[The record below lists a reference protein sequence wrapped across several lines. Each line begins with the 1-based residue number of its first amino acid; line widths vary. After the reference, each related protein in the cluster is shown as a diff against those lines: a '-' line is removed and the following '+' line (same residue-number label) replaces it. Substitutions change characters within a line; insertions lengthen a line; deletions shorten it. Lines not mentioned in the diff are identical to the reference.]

1 MDKIDLNSSVR
12 DYLPEEQDISLLAY
26 FTRPDIVLQLMKL
39 DSSLL
44 RTRLLEATDSEI
56 RNIWFSLH
64 PSIPLSNTPEKHY
77 VKAPFHLK
85 LSSPITPV
93 EYLALTINRRIKGL
107 KARMEALQELPGT
120 HAVKYQDITS
130 RIQENR
136 RILEILGIHLQSEE

>member
-77 VKAPFHLK
+77 VKAPFHP
-85 LSSPITPV
+85 PITPV
-93 EYLALTINRRIKGL
+93 EYLALTLNRRIKGL

-136 RILEILGIHLQSEE
+136 RMLEILEIHLQSEE